1 MQHNDPPVEVHP
13 GVFIG
18 SIASLDHL
26 ETAGIDAIINLS
38 GRCYQNTR
46 SVLNIVMEDIPVTF
60 DTIELYVK
68 KFTIGVAA
76 IEVALEQG
84 KKVLVH
90 CAAGI
95 NRSATLIAFYLLEKG
110 LSYDETVNL
119 LESANRKRRVD
130 LLTNPTFRSILKM
143 HYVLKKNF
151 PSRSEAFK
159 KLNV

>member
-1 MQHNDPPVEVHP
+1 M
-13 GVFIG
+13 FIG
-18 SIASLDHL
+18 SIASIDESHL
-26 ETAGIDAIINLS
+26 TAAGIDAIINLS
-38 GRCYQNTR
+38 GKCYQNSR

-60 DTIELYVK
+60 DSIELYVK

-95 NRSATLIAFYLLEKG
+95 NRSATLIAFYLLERG
-110 LSYDETVNL
+110 LSYDATVDL
-119 LESANRKRRVD
+119 LESANRKRRVE

-151 PSRSEAFK
+151 PRRGEDFK
-159 KLNV
+159 KLNVL